1 MGDKIYVVET
11 ISDGSE
17 GFPYDEILSIGVC
30 AVDLDAG
37 DFESVYDA
45 YIQVEPKYVGKPKLD
60 YAEKQGLE
68 VAQLYNG
75 TPLELVAKDFR
86 AIVKDKF
93 VTSYDI
99 RQEFTKYLTNDPWD
113 ITFESHIMPSISSRQ
128 PISLRC
134 KYPEE
139 EPEIIRKADVVWIQ
153 TNAIAHKSFYGIID
167 LCRRY
172 NKKVRYFK
180 YASAAKCAEQVVED
194 ESAG

>member
-17 GFPYDEILSIGVC
+17 GYPYDEVLSIGVC

-45 YIQVEPKYVGKPKLD
+45 IILAEPRYLGKQKRD
-60 YAEKQGLE
+60 YAERQGLDI
-68 VAQLYNG
+68 ARLYVG
-75 TPLELVAKDFR
+75 TPLETVAREFK
-86 AIVKDKF
+86 AVVKGQY

-113 ITFESHIMPSISSRQ
+113 ITFESQIMPSISSRQ

-139 EPEIIRKADVVWIQ
+139 EPDIIRKAYRRMFRDDPANVGRDRSALALAQMASQI
-153 TNAIAHKSFYGIID
+153 AIELRARG
-167 LCRRY
+167 
-172 NKKVRYFK
+172 K
-180 YASAAKCAEQVVED
+180 Y
-194 ESAG
+194 

>member
-75 TPLELVAKDFR
+75 TPLEIVAKDFR

-139 EPEIIRKADVVWIQ
+139 EPEIIRKAYRRMFKNDPANVGRDRSALALAQMASQI
-153 TNAIAHKSFYGIID
+153 AIELRSRG
-167 LCRRY
+167 
-172 NKKVRYFK
+172 K
-180 YASAAKCAEQVVED
+180 Y
-194 ESAG
+194 

>member
-153 TNAIAHKSFYGIID
+153 TNAIERSGQCREGQECIGPRPDGIAD
-167 LCRRY
+167 RHRTPLPR
-172 NKKVRYFK
+172 
-180 YASAAKCAEQVVED
+180 
-194 ESAG
+194 